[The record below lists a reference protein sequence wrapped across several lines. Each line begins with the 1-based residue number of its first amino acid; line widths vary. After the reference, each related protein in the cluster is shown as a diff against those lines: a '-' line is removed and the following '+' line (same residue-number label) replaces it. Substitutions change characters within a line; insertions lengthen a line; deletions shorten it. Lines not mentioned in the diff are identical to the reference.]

1 MAKSYGNA
9 GIPLDTPIL
18 LRPGVMHR
26 EADCHGNA
34 KWYVQPWESSTE
46 AAKGNLGN
54 TVIPGLESKP
64 LSHPGL
70 PFMNLRNGR
79 GK

>member
-1 MAKSYGNA
+1 MAKNLMNA

-26 EADCHGNA
+26 EADYHGNA
-34 KWYVQPWESSTE
+34 KHLALPPEHPE
-46 AAKGNLGN
+46 RADKGDLGE
-54 TVIPGLESKP
+54 TVIPGLETKP

-70 PFMNLRNGR
+70 PFELKP
-79 GK
+79 GKV